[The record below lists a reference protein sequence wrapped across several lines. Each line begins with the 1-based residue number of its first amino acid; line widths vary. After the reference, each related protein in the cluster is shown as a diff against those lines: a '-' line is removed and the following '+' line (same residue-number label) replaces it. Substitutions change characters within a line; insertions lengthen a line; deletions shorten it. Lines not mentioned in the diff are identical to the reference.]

1 MFVSFF
7 HFFFTMYNVLTNT
20 SSNLPQALII
30 SMVIKTEE
38 NQTDSIFIATYQT
51 MKKRK
56 KRKRWDFSIPRGV
69 VVLGMHGGVVG
80 KAMIGMGGSV
90 VHTIKAW

>member
-1 MFVSFF
+1 LASIKIKRESID
-7 HFFFTMYNVLTNT
+7 TVLRTQWF
-20 SSNLPQALII
+20 S
-30 SMVIKTEE
+30 VR
-38 NQTDSIFIATYQT
+38 NQKG
-51 MKKRK
+51 KKREK
-56 KRKRWDFSIPRGV
+56 ERINIPRGV